1 MAMRAK
7 GKAVAMWTAMMLALS
22 FGLPLAPVFAEAGAE
37 ASYARGLIAFD
48 QGSWDAALEHFDR
61 AVAADPENS
70 AALYY
75 RGLTQARRGELEAAI
90 ADLEAAIEINP
101 TLDRAVLDLGIASFD
116 HGDYDAAESWLER
129 AYAEG
134 SDRRTAALYLGL
146 AKYRLGDYAEAER
159 YLEEAK
165 SDPELRQAAH
175 YYSAMA
181 LSRLGRTGDAQLEL
195 ASAASV
201 SPETEMGRIASR
213 HATGAG
219 LVSDAR
225 VTQPWSFY
233 ADTELGY
240 DSNVTIGAA
249 DGVGDTGEDGD
260 GAWVLALGGD
270 YSLLDVEEGILR
282 AGAELSQSVH
292 FDRSDF
298 DLTGTRFR
306 LDWTASLTWFD
317 YGIMA
322 GYDFYG
328 LNYQTF
334 YQDALLTPW
343 VGVHMGERAATQFYY
358 GFRYRDFFRAPFSP
372 YRDGFNNSIGVRQF
386 FLLPDDQSVVY
397 FGYRFDAEDPEDR
410 DEDDVIRRLGARDF
424 EYDAHQFEIGIAAV
438 AAVPGLGPLATE
450 AGYLFRYQDYTN
462 PNSRTR
468 SVLQNGTVTDG
479 VRRHDGE
486 HELALTLA
494 RDLAP
499 DVAFLQQWTNGTEV
513 TVTFIGVIHKSNV
526 SEFDYDR
533 FLGLVGLRA
542 WF

>member
-1 MAMRAK
+1 MVQAVVTGAAMA
-7 GKAVAMWTAMMLALS
+7 LALS
-22 FGLPLAPVFAEAGAE
+22 FCLPVTIAVADAGAE

-48 QGSWDAALEHFDR
+48 QGSWDTALEHFDR
-61 AVAADPENS
+61 SVAADPDNP

-75 RGLTQARRGELEAAI
+75 RGLTRARRGDFPAAI
-90 ADLEAAIEINP
+90 TDIETAIEIDP
-101 TLDRAVLDLGIASFD
+101 TLSRAVLDLGIAYFD
-116 HGDYDAAESWLER
+116 NGDYDAAEGWLER
-129 AYAEG
+129 AYAEE

-146 AKYRLGDYAEAER
+146 AKYRLRDYADATR

-165 SDPELRQAAH
+165 SDPQLRQAAH

-181 LSRLGRTGDAQLEL
+181 LSRLGQVEDAQLEL

-201 SPETEMGRIASR
+201 SPDSEMGRTASR
-213 HATGAG
+213 YATGAG
-219 LVSDAR
+219 IVTDAG
-225 VTQPWSFY
+225 VAQPWRFY
-233 ADTELGY
+233 ADTALGY

-270 YSLLDVEEGILR
+270 YRLLDLEEGVLR

-306 LDWTASLTWFD
+306 LDWTSSLPWFD
-317 YGIMA
+317 YGLMA

-343 VGVHMGERAATQFYY
+343 LGVHMGDWAAAQVYY

-372 YRDGFNNSIGVRQF
+372 YRDGYNNSVGARQF
-386 FLLPDDQSVVY
+386 FLLPDDQSLVY
-397 FGYRFDAEDPEDR
+397 VGYRFDAEDPEDR
-410 DEDDVIRRLGARDF
+410 DDDDLTRRFGARDF

-438 AAVPGLGPLATE
+438 TDVPAIGPLATE
-450 AGYLFRYQDYTN
+450 AGYLFRYQDYAYR
-462 PNSRTR
+462 NSRTR
-468 SVLQNGTVTDG
+468 SILQNGTVTDG
-479 VRRHDGE
+479 VRRHDAE
-486 HELALTLA
+486 HELALILA

-499 DVAFLQQWTNGTEV
+499 DVPFLQQWTDGTEV
-513 TVTFIGVIHKSNV
+513 TVTFIGVLHKSNV